1 MKELN
6 EILTEVRAKIDAACA
21 RVGRDPEEVEIIAV
35 TKTHGAEVV
44 KEAWDAGLRI
54 VGENKVQEAAWKKP
68 ASVTGP
74 MWHLIGHL
82 QSNKV
87 RKALGL
93 FDFFHSVD
101 TVALAD
107 RLDAIARDVGAQP
120 HILLEVNVSGEKSK
134 SGMRPDEVE
143 PTIAHIMEVCPR
155 LTVEGLMTMAPFSE
169 DPEEAR
175 PYFRRLRELRDALE
189 RKLGIGLPRL
199 SMGMSGDY
207 EVAVEEGATW
217 VRLGTVLFGERPKVK
232 AVRAAGDDGEGA
244 VATAVGGDSDTYAG
258 FGGLD
263 SYSGE
268 GPTVRVL
275 D

>member
-1 MKELN
+1 MKDFD
-6 EILTEVRAKIDAACA
+6 EILEGVKAKIAAACQRA
-21 RVGRDPEEVEIIAV
+21 GRDPGEVEIIAV

-74 MWHLIGHL
+74 LWHLIGHL

-87 RKALGL
+87 RKALEL

-101 TVALAD
+101 SAALAD
-107 RLDAIARDVGAQP
+107 RMNAIAQDMGASP

-134 SGMRPDEVE
+134 SGMKLEEVRDVL
-143 PTIAHIMEVCPR
+143 AHIAQECPR

-169 DPEEAR
+169 NPEDAR
-175 PYFRRLRELRDALE
+175 PYFRKLRELRDELE
-189 RKLGIGLPRL
+189 KELGVGLPRL

-217 VRLGTVLFGERPKVK
+217 VRLGTVLFGERPK
-232 AVRAAGDDGEGA
+232 ANAGTRDEGRGMS
-244 VATAVGGDSDTYAG
+244 GGDSDNYAG

-263 SYSGE
+263 SYNGE

>member
-1 MKELN
+1 MKALD
-6 EILTEVRAKIDAACA
+6 EILDEVKAKIAAACE
-21 RVGRDPEEVEIIAV
+21 RSGRKTEDVEIIAV

-87 RKALGL
+87 RKALEL
-93 FDFFHSVD
+93 FEFFHSVD

-107 RLDAIARDVGAQP
+107 RMNAIAQDMGATP

-134 SGMRPDEVE
+134 SGMKPEEVE
-143 PTIAHIMEVCPR
+143 ATIRHIMEQCPR

-169 DPEEAR
+169 NPEDAR
-175 PYFRRLRELRDALE
+175 PYFRRLRELRDQLE
-189 RKLGIGLPRL
+189 GTLGIGLPRL

-217 VRLGTVLFGERPKVK
+217 VRLGTVLFGERPKAK
-232 AVRAAGDDGEGA
+232 AARAAGD
-244 VATAVGGDSDTYAG
+244 GGDSDTYAG

-263 SYSGE
+263 SYSGA

>member
-1 MKELN
+1 MRDFD
-6 EILTEVRAKIDAACA
+6 EILGEVRGKIAAACA
-21 RVGRDPEEVEIIAV
+21 RAGRNPDEVEIVAV

-44 KEAWDAGLRI
+44 DEAWRAGLCL

-68 ASVTGP
+68 ASVSGP
-74 MWHLIGHL
+74 QWHLIGHL

-87 RKALGL
+87 RKALEL

-101 TVALAD
+101 TAALAD
-107 RLDAIARDVGAQP
+107 RMNAIAQDMGASP
-120 HILLEVNVSGEKSK
+120 HVLLEVNVSGEKSK
-134 SGMRPDEVE
+134 SGMKPEDVE
-143 PTIAHIMEVCPR
+143 PTVRHILAACPR

-169 DPEEAR
+169 NPEDAR
-175 PYFRRLRELRDALE
+175 PYFRRLRELRDVTEKAL
-189 RKLGIGLPRL
+189 GVALPRL

-217 VRLGTVLFGERPKVK
+217 VRLGTVLFGERPKVRS
-232 AVRAAGDDGEGA
+232 VRAADD
-244 VATAVGGDSDTYAG
+244 GDSDAYAG

>member
-1 MKELN
+1 MQEVAEILN
-6 EILTEVRAKIDAACA
+6 EVKARIEAACRRA
-21 RVGRDPEEVEIIAV
+21 GRDPSEVEVIAV

-87 RKALGL
+87 RKALEL

-101 TVALAD
+101 SAALAD
-107 RLDAIARDVGAQP
+107 RMNAIAEDMGASP

-134 SGMRPDEVE
+134 SGMKPEEVE
-143 PTIAHIMEVCPR
+143 GVLAHIAEACPR
-155 LTVEGLMTMAPFSE
+155 ITVEGLMTMAPFSE
-169 DPEEAR
+169 NPEDAR
-175 PYFRRLRELRDALE
+175 PYFRKLKELRDRLE
-189 RKLGIGLPRL
+189 KELGIGLPRL

-217 VRLGTVLFGERPKVK
+217 VRLGTVLFGERPK
-232 AVRAAGDDGEGA
+232 AGIRDQGSGIRGGA
-244 VATAVGGDSDTYAG
+244 SDNYAG

>member
-1 MKELN
+1 MREIG
-6 EILTEVRAKIDAACA
+6 EILADVKSRIEAACKRA
-21 RVGRDPEEVEIIAV
+21 GRDPSEVEIIAV
-35 TKTHGAEVV
+35 TKTHGAEAV

-87 RKALGL
+87 RKALEL

-101 TVALAD
+101 SAALAD
-107 RLDAIARDVGAQP
+107 RMNAIAEDMGASP

-134 SGMRPDEVE
+134 SGMKPEEVE
-143 PTIAHIMEVCPR
+143 GVLAHIAKACPR
-155 LTVEGLMTMAPFSE
+155 ITVEGLMTMAPFSE
-169 DPEEAR
+169 NPEDAR
-175 PYFRRLRELRDALE
+175 PYFRRLRELRDEME
-189 RKLGIGLPRL
+189 RELGIGLPRL

-217 VRLGTVLFGERPKVK
+217 VRLGTVLFGERPKAQGRGK
-232 AVRAAGDDGEGA
+232 REEGR
-244 VATAVGGDSDTYAG
+244 GDSDNYAG